1 MAAIYYL
8 VGDQEALGRR
18 APSTFEATL
27 FTYCTSIMV
36 SIYLERR
43 RWPNALTQFYLQNYI
58 DILCI
63 VGFIYAS
70 GGAQSGLG
78 TLLIINIA
86 LLSQLTNTR
95 HALLF
100 AAIATSAVLSAELF
114 ASLLYGKW
122 AADFEQTALI
132 GTLLFA
138 VAWLM
143 TVPLRRLMHRD
154 VSEATK
160 NRIALDT
167 HEITTLNEEII
178 RELDSGVLVINAQN
192 QVVMINDMAR
202 TLLGAEFNTLPIHLA
217 RLCPVLMSSVETT
230 RLDPNSSVHA
240 FTVES
245 TSQEILPRYTLLSTG
260 GMLIRVDDHSAIR
273 QQFQQLKMASLGRL
287 SASVAHEIR
296 NPLSAISHA
305 MQLLQESEKTDT
317 VDKQLLAIAHSNT
330 HRINRIIED
339 ILQLSNRQKIRRD
352 TLDITQKLNTFQ
364 TRFEEE
370 SLRVGSTI
378 ETNIEPG
385 LVAVFDPDHLDQV
398 LWNICSNALGHNS
411 TIDIAI
417 KINAFRAT
425 PNSIVV
431 DITDNGRGIA
441 DLDRLKLFEPFYS
454 THHEGCGLGLYI
466 IRELCELNKADI
478 NCVEADDG
486 AHFRITLSTAQQ
498 MAA

>member
-1 MAAIYYL
+1 VLGSISCSLAGDARTQLSQISYRMVVVLALAAIYYL

-122 AADFEQTALI
+122 
-132 GTLLFA
+132 A

-352 TLDITQKLNTFQ
+352 TLDITQKLSAM
-364 TRFEEE
+364 E
-370 SLRVGSTI
+370 
-378 ETNIEPG
+378 
-385 LVAVFDPDHLDQV
+385 HLFKCAWPQQ
-398 LWNICSNALGHNS
+398 
-411 TIDIAI
+411 
-417 KINAFRAT
+417 
-425 PNSIVV
+425 
-431 DITDNGRGIA
+431 
-441 DLDRLKLFEPFYS
+441 
-454 THHEGCGLGLYI
+454 HH
-466 IRELCELNKADI
+466 
-478 NCVEADDG
+478 
-486 AHFRITLSTAQQ
+486 
-498 MAA
+498 